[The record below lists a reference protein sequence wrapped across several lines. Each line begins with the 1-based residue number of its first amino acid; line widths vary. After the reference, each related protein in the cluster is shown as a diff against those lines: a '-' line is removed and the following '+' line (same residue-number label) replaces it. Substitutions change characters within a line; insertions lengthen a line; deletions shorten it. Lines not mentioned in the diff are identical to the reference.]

1 MADRG
6 GGALVTHF
14 SVRTYYTFHYR
25 AKTRKGVAPTASHY
39 ATLPFESMFTG
50 LFLEEQ
56 AATAYNEMY
65 GSAVAP
71 TSPMVL
77 KNNAERM
84 MNVGIKAMRRDDMP
98 RALRVATLVLLLRG
112 DLGWHDGDDPPPAG
126 SKDEQRER
134 AFADLIRMTNSE
146 AVWLFNV
153 SQEARALEGL
163 FIGPHALSKTAQNAE
178 ALAKHLQHFHFRVDD
193 FMKDAVRRDFG
204 LEPLR
209 LMMSEVLVGAIRA
222 CERGKG
228 VGQSPDGTPR
238 VVGGGACAREGETL
252 VHGGVSHAHAGGF
265 ADATEHGAD
274 ASRRVW
280 VEPHRRERESWP
292 GRGRARGRRH
302 RRGDREEKEA
312 KAKES
317 EGGGGQ
323 RGGE

>member
-1 MADRG
+1 M
-6 GGALVTHF
+6 
-14 SVRTYYTFHYR
+14 
-25 AKTRKGVAPTASHY
+25 
-39 ATLPFESMFTG
+39 
-50 LFLEEQ
+50 
-56 AATAYNEMY
+56 
-65 GSAVAP
+65 
-71 TSPMVL
+71 
-77 KNNAERM
+77 
-84 MNVGIKAMRRDDMP
+84 
-98 RALRVATLVLLLRG
+98 ATLVLLLRG

-134 AFADLIRMTNSE
+134 AFADLIRMTNSK

-222 CERGKG
+222 CERGG
-228 VGQSPDGTPR
+228 RALANPQ
-238 VVGGGACAREGETL
+238 
-252 VHGGVSHAHAGGF
+252 
-265 ADATEHGAD
+265 TE
-274 ASRRVW
+274 RRVSLA
-280 VEPHRRERESWP
+280 VERALEKARLLCTVVSLTRTQEVLLMRPSMALMQAGAFGLNLIVERESWP